1 MADLVKVSSGS
12 KKYAGKQY
20 FVHALQD
27 VSLTLQRQEVVVLT
41 GPSGSGKSTL
51 LNVVGGIEKLDQG
64 ELAYVFSDAFS
75 CRDLNESLRLKYMG
89 FVFQDFGLLPLLNA
103 IDNVAFPL
111 QLKGYSKSKRRNMA
125 ASLLE
130 QVGLSKV
137 AHKSVSYLSGGERQR
152 VAIARAFA
160 NSPEIVLADEPT
172 ANLDEANVKIVLE
185 LLRNSCER
193 YGTTILMVSHDA
205 RCALVADRHLQ
216 LKDGHLSD
224 IRRNGR

>member
-1 MADLVKVSSGS
+1 MAALVKVSSGS

-20 FVHALQD
+20 FVNALQD

-51 LNVVGGIEKLDQG
+51 LNIVGGIEKLDQG
-64 ELAYVFSDAFS
+64 ELAYVFSDSFS
-75 CRDLNESLRLKYMG
+75 CRNLNEALRLKYLG

-111 QLKGYSKSKRRNMA
+111 QLRGLSRTERRRVA
-125 ASLLE
+125 AELLE

-160 NSPEIVLADEPT
+160 NSPQIVLADEPT
-172 ANLDEANVKIVLE
+172 ANLDETNVRIVLE

-205 RCALVADRHLQ
+205 RCASVADRHLQ
-216 LKDGHLSD
+216 LKDGHLQD
-224 IRRNGR
+224 MRRMN